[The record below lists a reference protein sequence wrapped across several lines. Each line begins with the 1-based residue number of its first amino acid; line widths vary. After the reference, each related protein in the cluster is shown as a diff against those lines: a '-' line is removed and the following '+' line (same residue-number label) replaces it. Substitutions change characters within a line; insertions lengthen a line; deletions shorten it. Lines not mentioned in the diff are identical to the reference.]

1 MGIKLCIYAKLLRC
15 TVTVSLV
22 FIILHFF
29 SLLTSLS
36 PFQLLLSPL
45 SSVLWSLNLASLTQ
59 SIQKGES
66 EPQLVMTSRPDEAN
80 HGGFSG
86 TGLGLINGI
95 SALENRNHSEA
106 CYYQWTMLV
115 PLRSQYFVGFWS
127 RFFVGFGIFV

>member
-1 MGIKLCIYAKLLRC
+1 MQNCYDARLLY
-15 TVTVSLV
+15 LLYLL
-22 FIILHFF
+22 FYIF
-29 SLLTSLS
+29 SLSSLHS
-36 PFQLLLSPL
+36 LLFQLLLSPL
-45 SSVLWSLNLASLTQ
+45 SSVHWSLNPASSTQ

-66 EPQLVMTSRPDEAN
+66 EPRLVMTSRPDEAN

-106 CYYQWTMLV
+106 RYYQWTMLV

-127 RFFVGFGIFV
+127 RFSLGFGISV